1 MSKKKNSTPTKFIY
15 KNKEKTNNI
24 EMAESLNDFFVNT
37 GSSVESKIP
46 KLKQHFVSYLG
57 ESNNKNIFLQP
68 CSYTEIL
75 LIINEMKSSKAS
87 RPNSIAT
94 NLLME
99 FPRFL
104 VYPLVVL
111 INMSF
116 EEGVFP
122 SLNKEAGVCPI
133 FKKFDRNKCENY
145 RPISLLSNIS
155 KIFERVMY
163 TRLENVLSEIL
174 YRFQFGFRKGFS
186 TNHAL
191 AAL

>member
-1 MSKKKNSTPTKFIY
+1 
-15 KNKEKTNNI
+15 
-24 EMAESLNDFFVNT
+24 
-37 GSSVESKIP
+37 
-46 KLKQHFVSYLG
+46 
-57 ESNNKNIFLQP
+57 
-68 CSYTEIL
+68 
-75 LIINEMKSSKAS
+75 MKSSKAS

-99 FPRFL
+99 SSHFL

-116 EEGVFP
+116 EEGIFP
-122 SLNKEAGVCPI
+122 SLNEEADVCPI

-155 KIFERVMY
+155 KIFECVMY
-163 TRLENVLSEIL
+163 MHLENFLNLSEIL
-174 YRFQFGFRKGFS
+174 YRFQFGFGKGFS

-191 AAL
+191 LSIVEQIRRALDKKMFICGVFIDLEKAFDTVNHEMLLYKLHHYGVLFQIVMLDFHS

>member
-1 MSKKKNSTPTKFIY
+1 
-15 KNKEKTNNI
+15 
-24 EMAESLNDFFVNT
+24 MAESLNDFFVNI
-37 GSSVESKIP
+37 GSPVESKIP
-46 KLKQHFVSYLG
+46 KSKQHFVSYLG
-57 ESNNKNIFLQP
+57 ESNNKSIFLQP

-75 LIINEMKSSKAS
+75 HIINEMKSSKAS
-87 RPNSIAT
+87 GPNSIAT

-99 FPRFL
+99 FSHFL
-104 VYPLVVL
+104 VFPLVVL

-122 SLNKEAGVCPI
+122 SLNKEADVCPN

-155 KIFERVMY
+155 KIFECVMH
-163 TRLENVLSEIL
+163 THLENFLNLSEIL

-191 AAL
+191 LSIVEQIRSALDKKNVHMRGLY